1 MTQVTVEE
9 HGGKYFRGSKFS
21 KVKKKVFLFFTFL
34 LVYRS
39 AFSQDTSFLK
49 LQDAIASAIVNNDA
63 VKLST
68 LDEQIAKSKLKQT
81 DAIFLPQINFSY
93 SSFATNNPLNAF
105 GFKLQQKSITSYDF
119 DPAKLNRPS
128 ATYDFTTKLELQ
140 QPIINLDLLYQRKAA
155 TAQTEMYNLISKR
168 TKEGLSFETEKAY
181 LNLQMLY
188 RATDV
193 LQQALATAKSVH
205 KSTKDYYDQGL
216 VQKSDLLNAEVYK
229 MNIET
234 QLKQLS
240 SNISDASD
248 MLSLLMGQPTG
259 KIYMTDSIEKKQDV
273 VGDTL
278 RLSNN
283 RSDFAAMEKG
293 IESYKLMIHSSKMN
307 YYPKLNAFASYQLN
321 DNNALGFNANSYLAG
336 FQLSW
341 NLFNGNRTKNVI
353 VQQGLEKDKLEKQLK
368 QKKDQEQLQINHAHN
383 QMSDALFEM
392 KQKESS
398 IQQASEALR
407 VLQNRYSQGLVK
419 TIDVLQS
426 QTQLAEQ
433 KLGYVQAI
441 YNYNLTLVTLT
452 FLTKN

>member
-1 MTQVTVEE
+1 M
-9 HGGKYFRGSKFS
+9 
-21 KVKKKVFLFFTFL
+21 

-39 AFSQDTSFLK
+39 AFSQDTSLLK
-49 LQDAIASAIVNNDA
+49 LQDAIASAIANNDA
-63 VKLST
+63 VKLSA

-81 DAIFLPQINFSY
+81 DAIFLPQLNFNY
-93 SSFATNNPLNAF
+93 TSFATNNPLNAF

-119 DPAKLNRPS
+119 DPGKLNRPS

-155 TAQTEMYNLISKR
+155 AAQTDMYSLISKR
-168 TKEGLSFETEKAY
+168 TKEGVAFETEKAY

-188 RATDV
+188 RANEV
-193 LQQALATAKSVH
+193 LQQALATATSVH

-216 VQKSDLLNAEVYK
+216 VQKSDLLNAEVYT

-248 MLSLLMGQPTG
+248 MLSFLMGNSTG
-259 KIYMTDSIEKKQDV
+259 KIYVTDSIEKGQDV
-273 VGDTL
+273 LADTV

-283 RSDFAAMEKG
+283 RSDFAAIEKG
-293 IESYKLMIHSSKMN
+293 IESYNLMIHSSKMN

-321 DNNALGFNANSYLAG
+321 DNNAFGFNANSYLAG
-336 FQLSW
+336 IQLSW
-341 NLFNGNRTKNVI
+341 NLFNGNRTKNTI
-353 VQQGLEKDKLEKQLK
+353 VQQSFEKDKLAKQLQ
-368 QKKDQEQLQINHAHN
+368 QKKNEDQLQLNHVRN

-392 KQKESS
+392 KQKEVS

-407 VLQNRYSQGLVK
+407 VLQNRYEQGLVK
-419 TIDVLQS
+419 TADVLQS

-433 KLGYVQAI
+433 KLGYVQAT
-441 YNYNLTLVTLT
+441 YNYNLALATLS